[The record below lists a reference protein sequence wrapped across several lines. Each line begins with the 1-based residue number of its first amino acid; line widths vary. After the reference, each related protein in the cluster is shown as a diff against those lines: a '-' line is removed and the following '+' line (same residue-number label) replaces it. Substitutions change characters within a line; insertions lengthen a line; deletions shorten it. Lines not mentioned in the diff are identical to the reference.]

1 MKKVIAL
8 PFINDLDRR
17 LSQDNLFIQ
26 VLLGPRQVGKTTSV
40 LHYLKKTY
48 KGKYH
53 FHSADAI
60 FTNATSW
67 LEEHWQEARRNADLI
82 VIDEIQKIENWSE
95 VIKRL
100 WDQDRRLGKNLRCL
114 LLGSSSL
121 ELQRGLSE
129 SLTGRFQLIRA
140 HHWSFSETY
149 KLTKMS
155 FEDYLRFGGYPASY
169 PLVEDEHEFYN
180 YIKQSIVM
188 TVVEKDILSNH
199 TVKSPSLFKQAFE
212 LIMSYPAQEISYT
225 KLLGQLQDKGN
236 TDLIK
241 YYISLYEGAYLI
253 KTLHKFS
260 AGKIQTR
267 TSSPKLI
274 PMCPAFYSTQL
285 QESYRRDERGHAF
298 ELVVGMALVRLFSDL
313 YYWRNGNYEVDYVA
327 QKGKQIYA
335 IEVKSGR
342 RKSEKGLSKFCELYP
357 KAKKFFITPE
367 NYQDLEKLGLD
378 FFSLK

>member
-1 MKKVIAL
+1 MKKLIDL
-8 PFINDLDRR
+8 PFVDDLDSR
-17 LSQDNLFIQ
+17 LSQKNEFIQ

-40 LHYLKKTY
+40 LNYLKKRY
-48 KGKYH
+48 EGEYY

-60 FTNATSW
+60 FANASSW
-67 LEEHWQEARRNADLI
+67 LEEIWQEARRKADLI

-95 VIKRL
+95 VIKKL
-100 WDQDRRLGKNLRCL
+100 WDQDRRSSKNLRCL

-129 SLTGRFQLIRA
+129 SLTGRFQLLRA
-140 HHWSFSETY
+140 HHWNYSESY
-149 KLTKMS
+149 RLCKIS

-169 PLVEDEHEFYN
+169 SLIGNENEFYS
-180 YIKQSIVM
+180 YVRQSII
-188 TVVEKDILSNH
+188 TSVVEKDILSNH
-199 TVKSPSLFKQAFE
+199 TVKSPALFKQAFE

-236 TDLIK
+236 TDIIK
-241 YYISLYEGAYLI
+241 YYLSLYEGAYLI
-253 KTLHKFS
+253 KTLYKFS
-260 AGKIQTR
+260 GGELQKR

-274 PMCPAFYSTQL
+274 PMCPAFYSAQL
-285 QESYRRDERGHAF
+285 QDHYRNDERGHAF

-313 YYWRNGNYEVDYVA
+313 YYWRDGNYEVDYIA
-327 QKGKQIYA
+327 KKGKKIYA

-357 KAKKFFITPE
+357 MARKFFITPE
-367 NYQDLEKLGLD
+367 NYQEFEKLGLA
-378 FFSLK
+378 FFE